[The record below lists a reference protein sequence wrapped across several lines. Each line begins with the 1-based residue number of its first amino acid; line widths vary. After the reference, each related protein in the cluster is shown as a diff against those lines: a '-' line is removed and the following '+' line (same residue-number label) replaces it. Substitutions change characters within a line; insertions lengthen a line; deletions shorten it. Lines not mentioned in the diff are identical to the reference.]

1 MTHGTRIRCGKRWR
15 FDRANLPPGL
25 WALLLAT
32 LLFLLGGTLAG
43 RAATGDVTR
52 FTLKNGLEVVVV
64 ENHRAPVVVH
74 MVWYRVGAADEPPG
88 KSGIAHLFEHLMFK
102 GTERFPEGAFSRLVE
117 AEGGNDN
124 AFTTHDYTAY
134 FQRIAADRLPLVMEL
149 EADRMR
155 NLRLT
160 AEDVATEKKVVLE
173 ERSQRTDSDPGA
185 LFREQRMAAQYLNH
199 PYGRPVIGWRH
210 EVAALTREDALR
222 FYRTYYAP
230 DNAVVVVVGD
240 VDPAQVKALAERYYG
255 PLPRSADLPPRLR
268 PQEPPQLA
276 ERRLVMEDPR
286 VARPYVIRTYYLP
299 PEMVRDRRKA
309 AALVMFAELLG
320 GGQTSRL
327 VRALTVERKLAL
339 SAAAFAS
346 VDGLD
351 GGLFTLYVVPAP
363 GVSLA
368 DVEAALDEEVTAFL
382 KEGVRADDLARIR
395 KSVRAGVIYARDSM
409 MAEAREY
416 GAALVRGR
424 SLEDVRRWPDLLV
437 AVTPEEIRAA
447 GAAALEM
454 RRAVTG
460 WLMPSAVGGTVAK
473 AAAAKPADPKRE
485 GGMR

>member
-1 MTHGTRIRCGKRWR
+1 MHPPTIGHRAERHGER
-15 FDRANLPPGL
+15 PGL
-25 WALLLAT
+25 LPGGLALLLAV
-32 LLFLLGGTLAG
+32 LLLLIAVSGVA

-52 FTLKNGLEVVVV
+52 FKLKNGLELVVV

-74 MVWYRVGAADEPPG
+74 MVWYRVGAADETPG

-124 AFTTHDYTAY
+124 AFTTHDHTVY

-160 AEDVATEKKVVLE
+160 EEDVATEKKVVLE
-173 ERSQRTDSDPGA
+173 ERSQRTDSAPGA

-210 EVAALTREDALR
+210 EVAALTRADALR

-230 DNAVVVVVGD
+230 NNAVVVVVGD
-240 VDPAQVKALAERYYG
+240 VDPAEVKQLAEKYYG
-255 PLPRSADLPPRLR
+255 PLPPSADLPPRAR

-299 PEMVRDRRKA
+299 REMVQDQRKA

-327 VRALTVERKLAL
+327 VRKLTIERRLAL
-339 SAAAFAS
+339 SAAAFAD
-346 VDGLD
+346 VDRLD
-351 GGLFTLYVVPAP
+351 GGLFTLYAVPAP

-368 DVEAALDEEVTAFL
+368 EVERALDEEVAAFL

-395 KSVRAGVIYARDSM
+395 RSVRAAVIYGRDSM

-424 SLEDVRRWPDLLV
+424 SVEDVRRWPDLLV
-437 AVTPEEIRAA
+437 AATPDGIRAA
-447 GAAALEM
+447 GAAALDR

-460 WLMPSAVGGTVAK
+460 WLKPPSADEPAAGGGSAKDAAVKGEGGTQ
-473 AAAAKPADPKRE
+473 
-485 GGMR
+485 